1 MTKTLIAKPVVKN
14 QFWIV
19 TENGE
24 KVGNVIADGSGFE
37 VKLNGTSIIP
47 VTLLEKSIFKHQTNI
62 DGTFTHQQ
70 SGSSVQIPKDSLL
83 DWYGNAYSG
92 NFTLEVAFLDMKN
105 KKSWMGM
112 PDGFIGFQ
120 ANKSVEFE
128 TFNAIHID
136 LRSESGSALHIKSG
150 SYMNISIKVGST
162 DLGSATY
169 FWEYQNGKWIS
180 VSQINSN

>member
-1 MTKTLIAKPVVKN
+1 LTVYHFKYAPTSIK
-14 QFWIV
+14 
-19 TENGE
+19 
-24 KVGNVIADGSGFE
+24 FE
-37 VKLNGTSIIP
+37 VKMNGTSIIP
-47 VTLLEKSIFKHQTNI
+47 VTLLEKSIFKHQTHL

-92 NFTLEVAFLDMKN
+92 NFTVEVAFIDMKN

-112 PDGFIGFQ
+112 PDGFTGYQ
-120 ANKSVEFE
+120 GNKSVVFE

-136 LRSESGSALHIKSG
+136 LRTESGSALHMKSDCF
-150 SYMNISIKVGST
+150 MNVSIKVGST

-169 FWEYQNGKWIS
+169 FWEYRNGKWIS
-180 VSQINSN
+180 ISQINSS